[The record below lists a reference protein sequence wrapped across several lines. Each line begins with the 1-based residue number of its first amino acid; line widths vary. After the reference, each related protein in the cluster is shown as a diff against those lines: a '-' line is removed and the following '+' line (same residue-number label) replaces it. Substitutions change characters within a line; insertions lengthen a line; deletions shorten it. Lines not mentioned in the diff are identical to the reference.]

1 MRIAAE
7 QKIWRNG
14 VAKAKRYADARGTI
28 QTLKEAQKQGLT
40 SDEIQL
46 DQIDNIH
53 DMVNTAKEQAEAAAF
68 NALPREMI
76 LGIQQRIDE
85 RNRQKLNAQTGNIL
99 VPTR

>member
-1 MRIAAE
+1 
-7 QKIWRNG
+7 
-14 VAKAKRYADARGTI
+14 
-28 QTLKEAQKQGLT
+28 
-40 SDEIQL
+40 
-46 DQIDNIH
+46 
-53 DMVNTAKEQAEAAAF
+53 MVNTAKEQVEAAAF